1 MNPIPPEVSQE
12 RVNEA
17 EQLLSRSIDEL
28 YEDLGKELGERGF
41 PEDLIRAGRSR
52 FHAII
57 TRCHASIC
65 GSETIPVMFTNR
77 VAGRNGQLVCVI
89 ADTIMHTMGVP
100 VPAMTIGSI
109 LVLNGLE
116 TFCQGDWG

>member
-28 YEDLGKELGERGF
+28 YEDLGKELGARGF
-41 PEDLIRAGRSR
+41 PEDLVRAGRSR
-52 FHAII
+52 FHAIV

-65 GSETIPVMFTNR
+65 GSGVDPFLWMVT
-77 VAGRNGQLVCVI
+77 GLI
-89 ADTIMHTMGVP
+89 AKRSLWCARACYRGHQIRK
-100 VPAMTIGSI
+100 
-109 LVLNGLE
+109 
-116 TFCQGDWG
+116 